1 MFRIKS
7 KDEIKGLFFAF
18 IVPLLYVLINL
29 VLKIR
34 YVSYPSLAND
44 EPFSVYHAQYSISTI
59 LSELSQGNNPPLYE
73 IFLHIWISFF
83 GISELSVRF
92 PSVIFSSL
100 TIYFIYQI
108 CRKYFNLKVAF
119 LAVTLFTLSNYQ
131 MYFAHEARVY
141 ALFVLLSTVSMY
153 QFLKLLSSNY
163 AKLDVVL
170 YIVIGVLLLYSHFF
184 SWFIFFVQFI
194 GLVIS
199 FKKEEIMRFGK
210 YLGIILIFYLPYV
223 GIFIARFIDSSGGTW
238 IKAVE
243 NLRPL
248 HVYFGK
254 LVNDTHIA
262 YIVVLTLA
270 WVIIQKYITH
280 FFKRNLIRLGFIFLS
295 IVILIISLSI
305 RIPLFPSYLIPLENE
320 FLSPLLMVSFLLFF
334 FVLFVHFQMKSGQN
348 YETKVILS
356 WFFLP
361 GFIMFVS
368 SFIIPMFIERY
379 LVFIV
384 PGFLIFLSVSIS
396 KLDSKLFPSL
406 AILLI
411 ILMLI
416 PFKPVTNNDRDVK
429 ALVAKVK
436 AQHENGNSAIFMC
449 PDYFGPTFTYYF
461 NKELFTHTEGQNPS
475 GHLKTVL
482 SDENV
487 FLVKSDHEVD
497 SISKLNNY
505 EKFIYIDADA
515 DFAYSDNNIKNY
527 LNDKLKNNSVSIDS
541 TFFPGI
547 FNVYTYSINE

>member
-280 FFKRNLIRLGFIFLS
+280 FFKRNLIRFGFIFLS

-527 LNDKLKNNSVSIDS
+527 LNDKLKGDSVSIDS
-541 TFFPGI
+541 TYFPGI